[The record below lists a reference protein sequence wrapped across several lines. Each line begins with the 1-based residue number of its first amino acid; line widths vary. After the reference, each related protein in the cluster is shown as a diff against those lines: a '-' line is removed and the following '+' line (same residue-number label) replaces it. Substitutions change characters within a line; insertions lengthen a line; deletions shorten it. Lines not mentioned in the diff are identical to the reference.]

1 MHLNIIKDKI
11 RKTKT
16 NEQVI
21 HLQPAIPHLQGPENT
36 LITIPIIF
44 SLKTEPSSSQ
54 HLSEMQSVAQTWP
67 GGATLQLAWHP
78 SDFWC
83 ESSSRKTEEGAEI
96 ASSPPPCLYI
106 LPAVGRVLTQ
116 APNERTINKL
126 KGRHDVFLRTKR
138 WGHVGSA
145 VRSACLS
152 AKLSAFSIF
161 QTFYPGIF
169 NLI

>member
-11 RKTKT
+11 SEKQKLNKTLLEF

-67 GGATLQLAWHP
+67 GGDHAAISMT
-78 SDFWC
+78 S
-83 ESSSRKTEEGAEI
+83 K
-96 ASSPPPCLYI
+96 
-106 LPAVGRVLTQ
+106 
-116 APNERTINKL
+116 
-126 KGRHDVFLRTKR
+126 
-138 WGHVGSA
+138 
-145 VRSACLS
+145 
-152 AKLSAFSIF
+152 
-161 QTFYPGIF
+161 
-169 NLI
+169 